1 MSGADP
7 TLLINANTGNLAK
20 IYTSPNTIWQNK
32 GFDST
37 NVHAVDNTF
46 SSKPVGTQANL
57 GGQDRFRI
65 RKRGG
70 RVHKTWLKTDLSA
83 GVVAAGNRAV
93 YVDDLGQL
101 LLQNVRVEYAS
112 KNLHEYRGEMLKAY
126 LRLLLH
132 DVSREAYFAK
142 QFAGLPPGAGGSEAV
157 REANVSAAISVFV
170 DLQWLW
176 FHRSEDY
183 AATPEGLASE
193 LDVVVNYETLERLV
207 YARTNPG
214 GLIPVA
220 DPFTTRP
227 AIVQSQLFT
236 QLIHVPGPEKAM
248 HLSSFE
254 SRQGHLF
261 KILDVEEQR
270 NMPMPVGAGV
280 YAFKLDN
287 FRLDSQFIM
296 FFVRNSAIDTPWAI
310 DRMQSDPTASIL
322 PGAPVVNALLPI
334 TSFRLIANGKP
345 IVDAVTDIE
354 NRAVHREI
362 YFPGSQIAEPIYFIP
377 FSWLLRDHKNVT
389 GFQNLANLGNLELE
403 LTMPAAAV
411 GVPGRYVDA
420 YNICHNII
428 QQKKG
433 DIIKALR

>member
-20 IYTSPNTIWQNK
+20 IYTSPATLWENK

-37 NVHAVDNTF
+37 NVYAVDNTF
-46 SSKPVGTQANL
+46 YSKTVGTQANF

-70 RVHKTWLKTDLSA
+70 RVHKTWLKVDLSA
-83 GVVAAGNRAV
+83 GVVAAGHRAV

-101 LLQNVRVEYAS
+101 LLQNVRIEYAS
-112 KNLHEYRGEMLKAY
+112 KNLQEYRGEMVKAY

-132 DVSREAYFAK
+132 DISRESYFARN
-142 QFAGLPPGAGGSEAV
+142 FAGLPPGAGGSEAV
-157 REANVSAAISVFV
+157 REANVSAATSVFV
-170 DLQWLW
+170 DLSWLW

-193 LDVVVNYETLERLV
+193 LDVVINYETLEHLV
-207 YARTNPG
+207 YARTDPG
-214 GLIPVA
+214 GLVPAV

-227 AIVQSQLFT
+227 AITQSQLFT
-236 QLIHVPGPEKAM
+236 QLIHVPGPEKAI
-248 HLSSFE
+248 HLGSFE
-254 SRQGHLF
+254 QRQGHLF

-270 NMPMPVGAGV
+270 NMPMALAAGT
-280 YAFKLDN
+280 YSFKLDN

-296 FFVRNSAIDTPWAI
+296 FWVRSTTIDTPWAI
-310 DRMQSDPTASIL
+310 DRMQSDPTVSIL
-322 PGAPVVNALLPI
+322 PGAPAVNALLPI

-345 IVDAVTDIE
+345 IVETVTDIE
-354 NRAVHREI
+354 NRAVWREI

-403 LTMPAAAV
+403 LTMPVAATT
-411 GVPGRYVDA
+411 RYVDA
-420 YNICHNII
+420 FNICHNII